1 MIYLIRY
8 KINLLLAL
16 KNVGYNTNRI
26 RKEKIFTEAQLQQ
39 MRDNNLL
46 TQKALNKVC
55 TLLDCQ
61 PGDIL
66 EYIPDTPNRSEKNIK

>member
-1 MIYLIRY
+1 MIRY

-16 KNVGYNTNRI
+16 KNIGYNTNKI

-39 MRDNNLL
+39 MRENKLL

-66 EYIPDTPNRSEKNIK
+66 EYVPDETQTDHE